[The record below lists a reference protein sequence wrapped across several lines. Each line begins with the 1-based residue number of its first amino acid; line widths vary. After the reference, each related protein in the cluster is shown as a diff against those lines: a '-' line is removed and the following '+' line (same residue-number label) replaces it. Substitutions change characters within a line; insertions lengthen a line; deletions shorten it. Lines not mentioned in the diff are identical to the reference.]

1 MGTSAKKSSK
11 VFVTLATGS
20 YVEMLEMASVTFK
33 KYCYLWNY
41 DYIEIRESLDKA
53 RPDAWSKLLAIRKL
67 LDNYDFVLYVDS
79 DAIILDF
86 ESDLELEITQQTD
99 FTWALCQTQFGELA
113 PNAGVMGFRSNER
126 TKAMIDLAYMQ
137 EDLIFNGWWEQ
148 AALMRVLKYED
159 VRKGEKHWSCFNLP
173 ELGVRV
179 TEISPRWNST
189 IFDVDKDPIIR
200 HFAGDAISVKKL
212 LMADYLLRNS
222 FILES
227 SNKNLRAMFKSV
239 YVGAKEE
246 LEISS
251 QSQHKRIWIRI
262 LKLLLRFKIIKQIKW
277 R

>member
-1 MGTSAKKSSK
+1 METSAKKSSK

-20 YVEMLEMASVTFK
+20 YIEMLEMASMTFK
-33 KYCYLWNY
+33 KYCELWNY
-41 DYIEIRESLDKA
+41 DYIEIKESLDKT
-53 RPDAWSKLLAIRKL
+53 RPDAWSKLLAIRQL
-67 LDNYDFVLYVDS
+67 LDKYDFVMYVDS
-79 DAIILDF
+79 DAIFLDYD
-86 ESDLELEITQQTD
+86 SDLELEITQETD
-99 FTWALCQTQFGELA
+99 FTWSLCQTQFGELA

-126 TKAMIDLAYMQ
+126 TKAMIDLAYLQ

-159 VRKGEKHWSCFNLP
+159 VRKGEKHWSSFNLP
-173 ELGVRV
+173 ESDVRV

-189 IFDVDKDPIIR
+189 IFDLDKVPIIR
-200 HFAGDAISVKKL
+200 HFAGDALLVKKL

-227 SNKNLRAMFKSV
+227 SNENLRATFRSI
-239 YVGAKEE
+239 YVGAKQE

-251 QSQHKRIWIRI
+251 QSKYKRIWMRT